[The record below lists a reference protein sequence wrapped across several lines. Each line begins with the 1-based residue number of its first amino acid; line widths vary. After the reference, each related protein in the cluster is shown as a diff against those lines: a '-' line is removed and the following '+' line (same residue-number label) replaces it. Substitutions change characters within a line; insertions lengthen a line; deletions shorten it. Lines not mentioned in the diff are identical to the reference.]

1 MGKPIYPESLMNG
14 KKTIVL
20 ADDDRLILSTL
31 GHGLRSEGYEVFEAE
46 DGDAAVAL
54 CKEKHPSLALLD
66 LRMPGVSG
74 LEAARRL
81 RAETDVPF
89 LFLSAYD
96 DSEAVQQATAE
107 GALGYLVKPIDL
119 PQIIPSIEAALA
131 RAADIRNL
139 RESEYHLNRALAQ
152 GRQTSVAVGVIM
164 ERHRLTERQ
173 AFDLL
178 RNHARA
184 QRRKVIDVAQELVD
198 AVNLMNLAGEGK
210 GEPKP

>member
-1 MGKPIYPESLMNG
+1 MDG

-31 GHGLRSEGYEVFEAE
+31 GDGLRNEGYEVFEAE

-54 CKEKHPSLALLD
+54 CKEKHPALALLD

-89 LFLSAYD
+89 LFLSAYGD
-96 DSEAVQQATAE
+96 ADTVQQATEE

-131 RAADIRNL
+131 RAADIRDL
-139 RESEYHLNRALAQ
+139 KESEYHLNRALAQ

-178 RNHARA
+178 RNRARS
-184 QRRKVIDVAQELVD
+184 QRRKVVDVAQDLVD
-198 AVNLMNLAGEGK
+198 AVNLMNLSPDEKEG
-210 GEPKP
+210 PKP

>member
-1 MGKPIYPESLMNG
+1 MNG

-54 CKEKHPSLALLD
+54 CKEKQPALALLD
-66 LRMPGVSG
+66 LRMPRLSG

-96 DSEAVQQATAE
+96 DSEAVQQATEE

-198 AVNLMNLAGEGK
+198 AVNLMNLASEGK
-210 GEPKP
+210 GDPKP

>member
-1 MGKPIYPESLMNG
+1 MNG

-46 DGDAAVAL
+46 DGDTAVAL
-54 CKEKHPSLALLD
+54 CKEKQPALALLD

-89 LFLSAYD
+89 LFLSAYG
-96 DSEAVQQATAE
+96 DSEAVQQATEE

-131 RAADIRNL
+131 RAADIRDL

-178 RNHARA
+178 RNRARA

-198 AVNLMNLAGEGK
+198 AVNLMNLSGEGK
-210 GEPKP
+210 GDPKP

>member
-1 MGKPIYPESLMNG
+1 MNG

-54 CKEKHPSLALLD
+54 CKEKQPALALLD
-66 LRMPGVSG
+66 LRMPGMSG

-89 LFLSAYD
+89 LFLSAYG
-96 DSEAVQQATAE
+96 DSEAVQQATEE

-119 PQIIPSIEAALA
+119 PQIIPAIEAALA
-131 RAADIRNL
+131 RAADIRDL
-139 RESEYHLNRALAQ
+139 KESEYHLNRALAQ

-178 RNHARA
+178 RNRARA
-184 QRRKVIDVAQELVD
+184 QRRKVIDIAQELVD
-198 AVNLMNLAGEGK
+198 AVNLVNLSDEGK
-210 GEPKP
+210 GDPKP

>member
-1 MGKPIYPESLMNG
+1 MNG

-31 GHGLRSEGYEVFEAE
+31 GRGLRNEGYEVFEAE
-46 DGDAAVAL
+46 EGETAVAL
-54 CKEKHPSLALLD
+54 CKEKRPALALLD

-81 RAETDVPF
+81 RTETDVPF
-89 LFLSAYD
+89 LFLSAYGD
-96 DSEAVQQATAE
+96 TEAVQQATEE

-131 RAADIRNL
+131 RAADIRDL
-139 RESEYHLNRALAQ
+139 KESEYHLNRALAQ

-178 RNHARA
+178 RNRARS
-184 QRRKVIDVAQELVD
+184 QRRKVIEVAQEFVD
-198 AVNLMNLAGEGK
+198 AVNLMHLAGEGK
-210 GEPKP
+210 DDPKP

>member
-1 MGKPIYPESLMNG
+1 MAKPVSPVSPMNG

-31 GHGLRSEGYEVFEAE
+31 GHGLRNEGYEVFEAE
-46 DGDAAVAL
+46 DGDTAVAL
-54 CKEKHPSLALLD
+54 CKEKRPALALLD
-66 LRMPGVSG
+66 VRMPGVSG

-89 LFLSAYD
+89 LFLSAYG
-96 DSEAVQQATAE
+96 DSEAVQQATEE

-119 PQIIPSIEAALA
+119 PQLLPSIEAALA
-131 RAADIRNL
+131 RAADIRDL
-139 RESEYHLNRALAQ
+139 KESEYHLNRALAQ
-152 GRQTSVAVGVIM
+152 GRQTSVAIGVIM

-178 RNHARA
+178 RNRARS

-198 AVNLMNLAGEGK
+198 AVNLMNLPPEGK
-210 GEPKP
+210 DDPKP

>member
-1 MGKPIYPESLMNG
+1 MNG

-31 GHGLRSEGYEVFEAE
+31 GHGLRNEGYEVFEAE

-54 CKEKHPSLALLD
+54 CKEKRPALALLD
-66 LRMPGVSG
+66 LRMPGMSG

-89 LFLSAYD
+89 LFLSAYG
-96 DSEAVQQATAE
+96 DSEAVQQATEE

-119 PQIIPSIEAALA
+119 PQIIPAIEAALA
-131 RAADIRNL
+131 RAADIRDL
-139 RESEYHLNRALAQ
+139 KESEYHLNRALAQ

-178 RNHARA
+178 RNRARA
-184 QRRKVIDVAQELVD
+184 QRRKVVDIAQELVD
-198 AVNLMNLAGEGK
+198 AVNLMNLASEGK
-210 GEPKP
+210 DDAKP